1 MSRALTRQLAQ
12 IRSALMAGNA
22 QAALA
27 GLDDLTRIA
36 ARKGID
42 FTRIAQD
49 FKGLD
54 ANDPGLWPAAPR
66 VAVFIG
72 LLVATIAGF
81 WWFDWQDQ
89 VAVLEQRQSE
99 EVQLR
104 ESWVAKKR
112 QAVNLEEHRR
122 QLAEID
128 RQFGALLKQLPNR
141 AEMDSLLSDIN
152 QAGLGRGL
160 QFELFKPGADVV
172 KEFYAEMPID
182 VKVSGV
188 YHDLGEF
195 VADVARM
202 PRIVTLNNVG
212 VEADKD
218 GRLKLDTKATTYRY
232 LDEEE
237 LAQQRQ
243 AAQAAQAAKQGNKK

>member
-1 MSRALTRQLAQ
+1 MSAKSLIESLRAIDYERL
-12 IRSALMAGNA
+12 GNDFR
-22 QAALA
+22 
-27 GLDDLTRIA
+27 GLDP
-36 ARKGID
+36 
-42 FTRIAQD
+42 
-49 FKGLD
+49 
-54 ANDPGLWPAAPR
+54 NDPGMWPLAPR
-66 VAVFIG
+66 VAV
-72 LLVATIAGF
+72 LAVVLVLTVAGA
-81 WWFDWQDQ
+81 WWFDWNDQ
-89 VAVLEQRQSE
+89 LDQLTASENAEQT
-99 EVQLR
+99 LR
-104 ESWVAKKR
+104 EEWKTKKR
-112 QAVNLEEHRR
+112 MAVNLDAHRQ

-128 RQFGALLKQLPNR
+128 RQFGALLRQLPNR
-141 AEMDSLLSDIN
+141 AEMDSLLADIN

-160 QFELFKPGADVV
+160 QFELFKPGADVI

>member
-1 MSRALTRQLAQ
+1 MSLDL
-12 IRSALMAGNA
+12 
-22 QAALA
+22 AAL
-27 GLDDLTRIA
+27 RE
-36 ARKGID
+36 GID
-42 FTRIAQD
+42 FRRLAED

-54 ANDPGLWPAAPR
+54 PQDPGMWPTAPR
-66 VAVFIG
+66 IVVAVL
-72 LLVATIAGF
+72 LLVLTVAGF

-89 VAVLEQRQSE
+89 VKTLAAREAE

-104 ESWVAKKR
+104 ESWLTKKR

>member
-1 MSRALTRQLAQ
+1 MSFDL
-12 IRSALMAGNA
+12 
-22 QAALA
+22 AAL
-27 GLDDLTRIA
+27 RE
-36 ARKGID
+36 GID
-42 FTRIAQD
+42 FRRLAED

-54 ANDPGLWPAAPR
+54 PQDPGMWPTAPR
-66 VAVFIG
+66 IVVAVL
-72 LLVATIAGF
+72 LLVLTVAGF

-89 VAVLEQRQSE
+89 VKTLAAREAE

-104 ESWVAKKR
+104 ESWHTKKR

-160 QFELFKPGADVV
+160 QFELFKPGTDVI

-182 VKVSGV
+182 VRVTGI

-195 VADVARM
+195 VADLASM
-202 PRIVTLNNVG
+202 PRMVTLNDVG
-212 VEADKD
+212 IEADKD
-218 GRLKLDTKATTYRY
+218 GRLKLQAKAVTYRY

-237 LAQQRQ
+237 LAQQRK
-243 AAQAAQAAKQGNKK
+243 AAQAAQAAKQGKK

>member
-1 MSRALTRQLAQ
+1 MSLDLAAMARQ
-12 IRSALMAGNA
+12 
-22 QAALA
+22 
-27 GLDDLTRIA
+27 
-36 ARKGID
+36 GID
-42 FTRIAQD
+42 FRRLAED

-54 ANDPGLWPAAPR
+54 SNDPGLWPSAPR
-66 VAVFIG
+66 VVVAAA
-72 LLVATIAGF
+72 LLLATIAAF
-81 WWFDWQDQ
+81 WWFDWQGQ
-89 VAVLEQRQSE
+89 VETLEARQAE

-104 ESWVAKKR
+104 ESWLSKKR
-112 QAVNLEEHRR
+112 QAVNLDEHRR

-160 QFELFKPGADVV
+160 QFELFKPGADVI

-182 VKVSGV
+182 VRLSGV

-195 VADVARM
+195 VADLAGM
-202 PRIVTLNNVG
+202 PRVVTLNDIA
-212 VEADKD
+212 VETDKD
-218 GRLKLDTKATTYRY
+218 GRLKLQAKAVTYRY

-237 LAQQRQ
+237 LAQQRK
-243 AAQAAQAAKQGNKK
+243 AAQAAQAAKQGKK

>member
-1 MSRALTRQLAQ
+1 MSTSAKGRA
-12 IRSALMAGNA
+12 
-22 QAALA
+22 
-27 GLDDLTRIA
+27 
-36 ARKGID
+36 GID
-42 FTRIAQD
+42 FNRLVQD

-54 ANDPGLWPAAPR
+54 PNDPGLWPVAPR
-66 VAVFIG
+66 VAVFIA
-72 LLVATIAGF
+72 LLVATIAAF
-81 WWFDWQDQ
+81 WWFDWRDQ
-89 VAVLEQRQSE
+89 IDTLERVQAE
-99 EVQLR
+99 EMQLR
-104 ESWVAKKR
+104 DSWVAKKR
-112 QAVNLEEHRR
+112 QAVNLEEHRL

-172 KEFYAEMPID
+172 KEFYAEMPIEIR
-182 VKVSGV
+182 VLGV

-195 VADVARM
+195 VSDVARM
-202 PRIVTLNNVG
+202 PRIVTLNNIG
-212 VEADKD
+212 LDADKD
-218 GRLKLDTKATTYRY
+218 GKLKLEARATTYRY

-243 AAQAAQAAKQGNKK
+243 AAQAAQGARR

>member
-1 MSRALTRQLAQ
+1 MSFDLGALR
-12 IRSALMAGNA
+12 
-22 QAALA
+22 
-27 GLDDLTRIA
+27 D
-36 ARKGID
+36 GID
-42 FTRIAQD
+42 FRRLAED
-49 FKGLD
+49 FRGLD
-54 ANDPGLWPAAPR
+54 PQDPGMWPAAPR
-66 VAVFIG
+66 VVVAVC
-72 LLVATIAGF
+72 LLLLTVAGF
-81 WWFDWQDQ
+81 WWFDWQGQ
-89 VAVLEQRQSE
+89 VETLEARQTE

-104 ESWVAKKR
+104 ESWVTKKR

-160 QFELFKPGADVV
+160 QFELFKPGADVI

-182 VKVSGV
+182 VRVTGV

-195 VADVARM
+195 VADLASM
-202 PRIVTLNNVG
+202 PRVVTLGDVG
-212 VEADKD
+212 IEGDKD
-218 GRLKLDTKATTYRY
+218 GRLKLQAKAVTYRY

-237 LAQQRQ
+237 LAQQRK
-243 AAQAAQAAKQGNKK
+243 AAQAAKQGNK

>member
-1 MSRALTRQLAQ
+1 MGLKDSLENL
-12 IRSALMAGNA
+12 RS
-22 QAALA
+22 
-27 GLDDLTRIA
+27 LDVQDLLR
-36 ARKGID
+36 
-42 FTRIAQD
+42 D

-54 ANDPGLWPAAPR
+54 PNDPGLWPAAPR

-72 LLVATIAGF
+72 LLVATIAAF

-89 VAVLEQRQSE
+89 VAALEQRQAE

-212 VEADKD
+212 IEADKD

>member
-1 MSRALTRQLAQ
+1 MSFDLGALRE
-12 IRSALMAGNA
+12 
-22 QAALA
+22 
-27 GLDDLTRIA
+27 
-36 ARKGID
+36 GID
-42 FTRIAQD
+42 FRRLADD
-49 FKGLD
+49 FRGLD
-54 ANDPGLWPAAPR
+54 PHDPGMWPAAPR
-66 VAVFIG
+66 VVVAVC
-72 LLVATIAGF
+72 LLVLTVAGF
-81 WWFDWQDQ
+81 WWFDWQGQ
-89 VAVLEQRQSE
+89 VETLEARQAE

-104 ESWVAKKR
+104 ESWVTKKR

-160 QFELFKPGADVV
+160 QFELFKPGADVI

-182 VKVSGV
+182 VRVTGV

-195 VADVARM
+195 VADLASM
-202 PRIVTLNNVG
+202 PRVVTLGDVG
-212 VEADKD
+212 IEADKD
-218 GRLKLDTKATTYRY
+218 GRLKLQAKAVTYRY

-237 LAQQRQ
+237 LAQQRK
-243 AAQAAQAAKQGNKK
+243 AAQAAKQGNK

>member
-1 MSRALTRQLAQ
+1 MSFDL
-12 IRSALMAGNA
+12 
-22 QAALA
+22 AAL
-27 GLDDLTRIA
+27 RE
-36 ARKGID
+36 GID
-42 FTRIAQD
+42 FRRLAED

-54 ANDPGLWPAAPR
+54 PQDPGMWPTAPR
-66 VAVFIG
+66 IVVAVL
-72 LLVATIAGF
+72 LLVLTVAGF

-89 VAVLEQRQSE
+89 VKTLAAREAE

-104 ESWVAKKR
+104 ESWLTKKR

-160 QFELFKPGADVV
+160 QFELFKPGTDVI

-182 VKVSGV
+182 VRVTGI

-195 VADVARM
+195 VADLASM
-202 PRIVTLNNVG
+202 PRMVTLNDVG
-212 VEADKD
+212 IEADKD
-218 GRLKLDTKATTYRY
+218 GRLKLQAKAVTYRY

-237 LAQQRQ
+237 LAQQRK
-243 AAQAAQAAKQGNKK
+243 AAQAAQAAKQGKK

>member
-1 MSRALTRQLAQ
+1 MRLDL
-12 IRSALMAGNA
+12 
-22 QAALA
+22 AAL
-27 GLDDLTRIA
+27 RE
-36 ARKGID
+36 GID
-42 FTRIAQD
+42 FRRLAED

-54 ANDPGLWPAAPR
+54 PQDPGMWPTAPR
-66 VAVFIG
+66 IVVAVL
-72 LLVATIAGF
+72 LLVLTVAGF

-89 VAVLEQRQSE
+89 VKTLEAREAE

-104 ESWVAKKR
+104 ESWVVKKR

-152 QAGLGRGL
+152 QAGLSGL
-160 QFELFKPGADVV
+160 QFELFKPGTDVI

-182 VKVSGV
+182 VRVTGV

-195 VADVARM
+195 VADLASM
-202 PRIVTLNNVG
+202 PRMVTLNDVG
-212 VEADKD
+212 IDADKD
-218 GRLKLDTKATTYRY
+218 GRLKLQAKAVTYRY

-237 LAQQRQ
+237 LAQQRK
-243 AAQAAQAAKQGNKK
+243 AAQAAQAAKQGKK

>member
-1 MSRALTRQLAQ
+1 MKAT
-12 IRSALMAGNA
+12 SAASM
-22 QAALA
+22 
-27 GLDDLTRIA
+27 
-36 ARKGID
+36 RKGID
-42 FTRIAQD
+42 FNRLAQD

-54 ANDPGLWPAAPR
+54 PNDPGLWPVAPR
-66 VAVFIG
+66 VAVFVA
-72 LLVATIAGF
+72 LLALTIAGF

-89 VAVLEQRQSE
+89 VATLQQRQAE

-104 ESWVAKKR
+104 DSWVAKKR

-122 QLAEID
+122 QLEEID

-182 VKVSGV
+182 VRLTGV

-202 PRIVTLNNVG
+202 PRIVTLNDIAIQA
-212 VEADKD
+212 EKD
-218 GRLKLDTKATTYRY
+218 GRLKLETKATTYRY

-237 LAQQRQ
+237 LAQQR
-243 AAQAAQAAKQGNKK
+243 AAAQAAKQGNKK

>member
-1 MSRALTRQLAQ
+1 MKLTA
-12 IRSALMAGNA
+12 IS
-22 QAALA
+22 
-27 GLDDLTRIA
+27 A
-36 ARKGID
+36 ARHGVD
-42 FTRIAQD
+42 YARIVQD

-54 ANDPGLWPAAPR
+54 ARDPGLWPAAPR
-66 VAVFIG
+66 VVVFIG
-72 LLVATIAGF
+72 LLALTIAGC

-89 VAVLEQRQSE
+89 IATLEQRQAE
-99 EVQLR
+99 ETRLR

-112 QAVNLEEHRR
+112 LAVNLEEHRR

-160 QFELFKPGADVV
+160 QFELFKPGAEVV
-172 KEFYAEMPID
+172 REFYAEMPID
-182 VKVSGV
+182 VRVSGV

-212 VEADKD
+212 VEAGKD
-218 GRLKLDTKATTYRY
+218 GRLKLDTSATTYRY

-243 AAQAAQAAKQGNKK
+243 AAQAAKQGSRK

>member
-1 MSRALTRQLAQ
+1 MSFDL
-12 IRSALMAGNA
+12 
-22 QAALA
+22 AAL
-27 GLDDLTRIA
+27 RE
-36 ARKGID
+36 GID
-42 FTRIAQD
+42 FRRLAED

-54 ANDPGLWPAAPR
+54 PQDPGMWPTAPR
-66 VAVFIG
+66 VVVAVL
-72 LLVATIAGF
+72 LLVLTVAGF

-89 VAVLEQRQSE
+89 AQTLAAREAE

-104 ESWVAKKR
+104 ESWVVKKR
-112 QAVNLEEHRR
+112 QAVNLDEHRR

-160 QFELFKPGADVV
+160 QFELFKPGADVI

-182 VKVSGV
+182 VRVTGV

-195 VADVARM
+195 VADLASM
-202 PRIVTLNNVG
+202 PRMVTLNDVG
-212 VEADKD
+212 IDADKD
-218 GRLKLDTKATTYRY
+218 GRLKLQAKAVTYRY

-237 LAQQRQ
+237 LAQQRK
-243 AAQAAQAAKQGNKK
+243 AAQAAKQGNK

>member
-1 MSRALTRQLAQ
+1 MSFDL
-12 IRSALMAGNA
+12 
-22 QAALA
+22 AAL
-27 GLDDLTRIA
+27 RE
-36 ARKGID
+36 GID
-42 FTRIAQD
+42 FRRLAED

-54 ANDPGLWPAAPR
+54 PQDPGMWPTAPR
-66 VAVFIG
+66 IVVAVL
-72 LLVATIAGF
+72 LLVLTVAGF

-89 VAVLEQRQSE
+89 VKTLAAREAE

-104 ESWVAKKR
+104 ESWVTKKR

-160 QFELFKPGADVV
+160 QFELFKPGTDVI

-182 VKVSGV
+182 VRVTGI

-195 VADVARM
+195 VAYLASM
-202 PRIVTLNNVG
+202 PRMVTLNDVG
-212 VEADKD
+212 IEADKD
-218 GRLKLDTKATTYRY
+218 GRLKLQAKAVTYRY

-237 LAQQRQ
+237 LAQQRK
-243 AAQAAQAAKQGNKK
+243 AAQAAQAAKQGKK

>member
-1 MSRALTRQLAQ
+1 MSFDLGALR
-12 IRSALMAGNA
+12 
-22 QAALA
+22 
-27 GLDDLTRIA
+27 D
-36 ARKGID
+36 GID
-42 FTRIAQD
+42 FRRLAED
-49 FKGLD
+49 FRGLD
-54 ANDPGLWPAAPR
+54 PQDPGMWPAAPR
-66 VAVFIG
+66 VVVAVC
-72 LLVATIAGF
+72 LLLLTVAGF
-81 WWFDWQDQ
+81 WWFDWQGQ
-89 VAVLEQRQSE
+89 VETLEARQTE

-104 ESWVAKKR
+104 ESWVTKKR

-182 VKVSGV
+182 VRVTGV

-195 VADVARM
+195 VADLASM
-202 PRIVTLNNVG
+202 PRVVTLGDVG
-212 VEADKD
+212 IEADKD
-218 GRLKLDTKATTYRY
+218 GRLKLQAKAVTYRY

-237 LAQQRQ
+237 LAQQRK
-243 AAQAAQAAKQGNKK
+243 AAQAAKQGNK

>member
-1 MSRALTRQLAQ
+1 MSFDL
-12 IRSALMAGNA
+12 
-22 QAALA
+22 AAL
-27 GLDDLTRIA
+27 RE
-36 ARKGID
+36 GID
-42 FTRIAQD
+42 FRRLAED

-54 ANDPGLWPAAPR
+54 PQDPGMWPTAPR
-66 VAVFIG
+66 IVVAVL
-72 LLVATIAGF
+72 LLVLTVAGF

-89 VAVLEQRQSE
+89 VKTLAAREAE

-104 ESWVAKKR
+104 ESWLTKKR

-160 QFELFKPGADVV
+160 QFELFKPGTDVI

-182 VKVSGV
+182 VRVTGI

-195 VADVARM
+195 VADLASM
-202 PRIVTLNNVG
+202 PRMVTLNDVG
-212 VEADKD
+212 IEADKD
-218 GRLKLDTKATTYRY
+218 GRLKLQAKAVTYRY

-237 LAQQRQ
+237 LAQQRK
-243 AAQAAQAAKQGNKK
+243 AAQAAKQGNK

>member
-1 MSRALTRQLAQ
+1 MKSTEAPK
-12 IRSALMAGNA
+12 
-22 QAALA
+22 AAR
-27 GLDDLTRIA
+27 GLDLQRL
-36 ARKGID
+36 
-42 FTRIAQD
+42 AQD

-54 ANDPGLWPAAPR
+54 PNDPGVWPNAPR
-66 VAVFIG
+66 VAVYVG
-72 LLVATIAGF
+72 LLVATLAAF
-81 WWFDWQDQ
+81 WWFDWQELADT
-89 VAVLEQRQSE
+89 LTQRETE

-104 ESWVAKKR
+104 ENWVVKKR
-112 QAVNLEEHRR
+112 QAVNLEEHKR

-160 QFELFKPGADVV
+160 QFELFKPGADVI
-172 KEFYAEMPID
+172 KDFYAEMPID
-182 VKVSGV
+182 IRVIGT

-195 VADVARM
+195 ASDVARM
-202 PRIVTLNNVG
+202 PRIVTLNDIALS
-212 VEADKD
+212 ADKD
-218 GRLKLDTKATTYRY
+218 GKLKLEAKAVTYRY

-243 AAQAAQAAKQGNKK
+243 AAKAAQGKTQ